1 MNPITTDL
9 QNGDQR
15 HKESREKKPM
25 TTEQLPVY
33 RAAANAL
40 YILTK
45 TIATAPRKT
54 MRFCDK
60 ASADAAEMLKC
71 IVMANMLSGEDRVY
85 YLQVAEANAVTVKAY
100 TKILQSLGAMSSKE
114 ADAFKKLMKSVT
126 SQLAGWRASTQRE
139 GHKSE

>member
-1 MNPITTDL
+1 MNPITADL
-9 QNGDQR
+9 QNGIQR
-15 HKESREKKPM
+15 HKENQEKKPH
-25 TTEQLPVY
+25 TTEQLPVFC
-33 RAAANAL
+33 AAANAL
-40 YILTK
+40 YILTR

-71 IVMANMLSGEDRVY
+71 IALANMLSGDDRVY
-85 YLQVAEANAVTVKAY
+85 YLQVAEANAISVKAY
-100 TKILQSLGAMSSKE
+100 TKILQCLGAMSSTE
-114 ADAFKKLMKSVT
+114 AKAFKKLMKSVT